1 LLNLKACKDMP
12 GIRFASRFGSLRVLA
27 VGYNNSESLYVMSD
41 PIISRGICAVALAEC
56 GLARVM
62 PRRSGTS

>member
-1 LLNLKACKDMP
+1 ML
-12 GIRFASRFGSLRVLA
+12 GIRFTNRFGSLQVLA
-27 VGYNNSESLYVMSD
+27 IGYNNSESLYVMSA
-41 PIISRGICAVALAEC
+41 PIISRGICVVALAAC